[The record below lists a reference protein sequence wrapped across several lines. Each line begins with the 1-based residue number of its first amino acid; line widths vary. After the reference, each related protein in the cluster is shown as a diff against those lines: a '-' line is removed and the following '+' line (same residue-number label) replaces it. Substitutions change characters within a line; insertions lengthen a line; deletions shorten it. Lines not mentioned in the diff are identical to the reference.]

1 MKKCV
6 IVNIVCS
13 IIAISAFWVN
23 NSSFVQEKRF
33 SKLYDTREIYTYTED
48 YKCTSVTEYTYED
61 KDDKKQVTKAELVS
75 LSSDTDVNTYKFEV
89 ESADYKKDDKIGFE
103 KIRIKY
109 QEDTNEYHTEEYV
122 NKNKVSSEEF
132 HEEAE
137 TKFKEF
143 LNEQVRKDK
152 IRWNIK
158 ITAFVI
164 LIFLI
169 GMLLNP
175 FHWIDYI
182 DYWSDSDL

>member
-1 MKKCV
+1 M
-6 IVNIVCS
+6 
-13 IIAISAFWVN
+13 
-23 NSSFVQEKRF
+23 
-33 SKLYDTREIYTYTED
+33 
-48 YKCTSVTEYTYED
+48 
-61 KDDKKQVTKAELVS
+61 
-75 LSSDTDVNTYKFEV
+75 
-89 ESADYKKDDKIGFE
+89 
-103 KIRIKY
+103 
-109 QEDTNEYHTEEYV
+109 

-132 HEEAE
+132 HEETE